1 MELNEYINKLFA
13 AAKEAGFEAC
23 ECRYSTDENMEISV
37 FSGEIDEYSLA
48 SGISLSLRGLY
59 NGRMGRASTRV
70 LDEASIGWLVES
82 AKSSAELIDNDDK
95 EFLFPGSD
103 HYAEV
108 DGFSTEV
115 ENMTARE
122 KIDAAL
128 RLEKE
133 TLASDSRIK
142 RVQGCAVISQCGE
155 TRLVNTLGLDVS
167 FKSNVLGAY
176 VAPIAEAD
184 GDTASGSAIHF
195 GHDKS
200 ILDTAAIAAE
210 ASRETVS
217 SLGAHPCASGTYKI
231 LLRHDVMSDIL
242 ETFAGMFS
250 ADAAQHGLSL
260 LKDREGDKIAADIVT
275 IIDDPLLKGGMA
287 SAPFDS
293 EGVATYTKS
302 VVENGVFKT
311 FLHNLKTAYKQGVTT
326 TGNASGS
333 TVAPS
338 NFFIKPGE
346 TSFDD
351 LVANVGDGLLITN
364 VMGLHSG
371 ANAVSGDF
379 SLGASGFMIEGG
391 KIGRPVKGIT
401 VAGNFLKLLCD
412 VTELGSDLW
421 FGMPGSS
428 CVGAPS
434 AIVSALSVAGE

>member
-95 EFLFPGSD
+95 EFLVPGSD

-142 RVQGCAVISQCGE
+142 RVQGCAVISQSGE

-210 ASRETVS
+210 AIRSPPT
-217 SLGAHPCASGTYKI
+217 SLQ
-231 LLRHDVMSDIL
+231 L
-242 ETFAGMFS
+242 
-250 ADAAQHGLSL
+250 
-260 LKDREGDKIAADIVT
+260 
-275 IIDDPLLKGGMA
+275 
-287 SAPFDS
+287 
-293 EGVATYTKS
+293 
-302 VVENGVFKT
+302 
-311 FLHNLKTAYKQGVTT
+311 
-326 TGNASGS
+326 
-333 TVAPS
+333 
-338 NFFIKPGE
+338 
-346 TSFDD
+346 
-351 LVANVGDGLLITN
+351 
-364 VMGLHSG
+364 
-371 ANAVSGDF
+371 
-379 SLGASGFMIEGG
+379 
-391 KIGRPVKGIT
+391 
-401 VAGNFLKLLCD
+401 
-412 VTELGSDLW
+412 
-421 FGMPGSS
+421 
-428 CVGAPS
+428 
-434 AIVSALSVAGE
+434 